1 MPRVVEKRKN
11 PLVSKGIFRMAPA
24 TGLEP
29 VTVRLTV
36 RKSDRISLGTIEQN
50 GFIPTV

>member
-1 MPRVVEKRKN
+1 MPRIVENEKN

-36 RKSDRISLGTIEQN
+36 REFDRIPLGTIGQN
-50 GFIPTV
+50 GLIPTV

>member
-1 MPRVVEKRKN
+1 
-11 PLVSKGIFRMAPA
+11 MAPA

-36 RKSDRISLGTIEQN
+36 RKSDRISLGTIGQN
-50 GFIPTV
+50 GFIPTVSSYLRCTQPVSNG